1 MSNPNAMFVLDH
13 ATVSRSCDAAILRDL
28 SWTVRRGE
36 TWAVAGPVGSGK
48 TTLAEVMLGRVR
60 GESGTIAWPFLG
72 RVGATFPSDVIQKVS
87 FKDDSWLFSYSR
99 HYYQQRF
106 NFIEPQDDLSL
117 AGFLRAGSAVSDDR
131 VAAVAERLG
140 IGALLPLSLIK
151 LSNGQARRARFA
163 RALLLEPQWL
173 ILDDPFLGLDAGGR
187 DDVARMVGE
196 LIDGGLHVTLIARR
210 DAIPEWVTNVL
221 ELPRLH
227 GEPSRVSGRAL
238 SKQESG
244 RSRRSSRPEGA

>member
-1 MSNPNAMFVLDH
+1 MADADALFVLDH
-13 ATVSRSCDAAILRDL
+13 ATASRPGGAAVLCDL

-36 TWAVAGPVGSGK
+36 TWAVVGPVGSGK
-48 TTLAEVMLGRVR
+48 TTLADVTLGRLR
-60 GESGTIAWPFLG
+60 LESGTIAWPFLEQ
-72 RVGATFPSDVIQKVS
+72 VGAAFPTDVIQKVS

-106 NFIEPQDDLSL
+106 NFIEPQDDLTL
-117 AGFLRAGSAVSDDR
+117 AGFLRAGSAASD
-131 VAAVAERLG
+131 AAIAAIAERLG

-151 LSNGQARRARFA
+151 LSNGQARRARIA
-163 RALLLEPQWL
+163 RALLLEPRWL

-187 DDVARMVGE
+187 EDVSRMVGE